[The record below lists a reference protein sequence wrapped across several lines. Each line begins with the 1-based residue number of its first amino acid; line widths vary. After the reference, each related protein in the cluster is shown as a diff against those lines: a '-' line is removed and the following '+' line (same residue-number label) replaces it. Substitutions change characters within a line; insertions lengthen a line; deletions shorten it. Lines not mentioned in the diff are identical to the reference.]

1 MSGISNKREMVLRA
15 YPHSPTWPAK
25 VKNMSDS
32 QLVAVFFSLVKK
44 GKIQT

>member
-1 MSGISNKREMVLRA
+1 MSGISNKRELVLRA

-25 VKNMSDS
+25 VRSMTDS
-32 QLVAVFFSLVKK
+32 QLIAVFFSLVKK